1 VGDDKYGDDAT
12 RAWFKE
18 KGLNRMFLHAK
29 SLSFDHPIT
38 EQPLS
43 LEAALPE
50 SFVQAQAI
58 VQSQGDREALS

>member
-1 VGDDKYGDDAT
+1 
-12 RAWFKE
+12 
-18 KGLNRMFLHAK
+18 MFLHAK